1 VHGLGLLLSKGYPAA
16 LPHFRGKRQN
26 MKKDVNQQSI
36 ISKQNTENSISME
49 TTDEAVRDLG
59 IDSKNVFHKRCGNEI
74 VTFAMMP
81 VETQEQY
88 DEYMRPLWA
97 EAKRKERNSRCTISD
112 GKGKVIR
119 CTNDCSQCE
128 HYLNFGKR
136 NGSVVSLDR
145 LYEDANVEPENPSS
159 MDETAI
165 YTVILEE
172 LLKILR
178 EMKPKYSSIFE
189 LLYQG
194 YNSREIAETLD
205 MPNSTIKDDI
215 RKLRKIVQDCDFIK
229 GIF

>member
-1 VHGLGLLLSKGYPAA
+1 
-16 LPHFRGKRQN
+16 

-36 ISKQNTENSISME
+36 TANQITDNQNTQKLISME
-49 TTDEAVRDLG
+49 TTDEAVRDFG
-59 IDSKNVFHKRCGNEI
+59 IDRKNVFHKRCGNEM
-74 VTFAMMP
+74 VTLAMVP

-88 DEYMRPLWA
+88 DEYMRPIWA
-97 EAKRKERNSRCTISD
+97 EAKRKERSSRCPISD

-119 CTNDCSQCE
+119 CTKDCSQCE

-136 NGSVVSLDR
+136 NGYVVSLDR

-165 YTVILEE
+165 YTVILKE
-172 LLKILR
+172 LLKMLR
-178 EMKPKYSSIFE
+178 EIKPKYSSIFE

-215 RKLRKIVQDCDFIK
+215 RKLRKIVQDCDLIK

>member
-1 VHGLGLLLSKGYPAA
+1 
-16 LPHFRGKRQN
+16 

-36 ISKQNTENSISME
+36 TAHQSTDNQNTQKLISME
-49 TTDEAVRDLG
+49 TTDEAVHDLG
-59 IDSKNVFHKRCGNEI
+59 IDRKNVFHKRCGNELL
-74 VTFAMMP
+74 TFAMIP

-88 DEYMRPLWA
+88 NEYMRPIWS
-97 EAKRKERNSRCTISD
+97 EAKRKERNSRCPISD

-172 LLKILR
+172 LLKILK
-178 EMKPKYSSIFE
+178 EIKPKYSSIFE

-205 MPNSTIKDDI
+205 MPNSTVKDDI
-215 RKLRKIVQDCDFIK
+215 RKLRKIIQGCDLIK

>member
-1 VHGLGLLLSKGYPAA
+1 
-16 LPHFRGKRQN
+16 

-36 ISKQNTENSISME
+36 TANQSTDNQNTEKLISME

-59 IDSKNVFHKRCGNEI
+59 IDRKKIIHKRRGNEI
-74 VTFAMMP
+74 VTLAMMP
-81 VETQEQY
+81 VDNLEQY
-88 DEYMRPLWA
+88 SEYMRPIWA
-97 EAKRKERNSRCTISD
+97 EEKRKERNSRCLISD

-145 LYEDANVEPENPSS
+145 LYEEANVEPENPSS

-172 LLKILR
+172 LLKMLGEI
-178 EMKPKYSSIFE
+178 KPKYSSIFE

-205 MPNSTIKDDI
+205 IPNSTVKDDI
-215 RKLRKIVQDCDFIK
+215 RRLRKIVQECDLIK